1 MNEARPLNPGSDQ
14 SDRLDR
20 LGILALFRSD
30 RINPKSG
37 RSDLAAVPAP
47 SGPTGPT
54 AAFERQTEKT
64 TSNQHGPT
72 GPTGPTE
79 NRDGAPPDPELIRD
93 LLKERAAI
101 REHLGGQTRA
111 EAEAGA
117 LGDVARS
124 TGVVTAR
131 LSRLWIID
139 GGRR

>member
-1 MNEARPLNPGSDQ
+1 MNEARPRESRSDL
-14 SDRLDR
+14 SDRMDR

-30 RINPKSG
+30 RINP
-37 RSDLAAVPAP
+37 RSDLAAAPAL

-54 AAFERQTEKT
+54 GAFECRTGNT

-72 GPTGPTE
+72 GPTE
-79 NRDGAPPDPELIRD
+79 NRDGATPAPELIRD
-93 LLKERAAI
+93 LLEERAAI

-117 LGDVARS
+117 LSDVARS

-139 GGRR
+139 RGRR

>member
-1 MNEARPLNPGSDQ
+1 MNEARPRESRSDL
-14 SDRLDR
+14 SDRMDR

-30 RINPKSG
+30 RINP
-37 RSDLAAVPAP
+37 RSDLAAAPAL

-54 AAFERQTEKT
+54 GAFECRTGNT

-72 GPTGPTE
+72 GPIGPTE
-79 NRDGAPPDPELIRD
+79 NRDGAAEALALDAFE
-93 LLKERAAI
+93 ERAAI
-101 REHLGGQTRA
+101 REHDGGQARA

-117 LGDVARS
+117 LSDVARS

-139 GGRR
+139 RGRR